1 MVALIQAFIVPIL
14 AALLIGIVTAR
25 WTFRRPR
32 RGPSPS
38 ETGSGSDSA

>member
-1 MVALIQAFIVPIL
+1 MLTLIQAYIVPIL

-32 RGPSPS
+32 GPTPS
-38 ETGSGSDSA
+38 DTRSGSDPA